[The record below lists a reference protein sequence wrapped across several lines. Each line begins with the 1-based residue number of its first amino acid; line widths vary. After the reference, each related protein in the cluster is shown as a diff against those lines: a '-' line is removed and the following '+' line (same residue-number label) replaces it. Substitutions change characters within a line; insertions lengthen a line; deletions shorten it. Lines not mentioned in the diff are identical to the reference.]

1 MTFDRNNPT
10 GLSAKSDISFL
21 DDILAGTEDT
31 AIAVSDKF
39 DPNLFQ
45 NGVYV
50 DVNGNVTRLAENWE
64 EILAD
69 LNASDVQL

>member
-10 GLSAKSDISFL
+10 GLSAKPDISFL

-39 DPNLFQ
+39 DPKSIPKTA
-45 NGVYV
+45 Y
-50 DVNGNVTRLAENWE
+50 TSMSTAM
-64 EILAD
+64 
-69 LNASDVQL
+69 

>member
-10 GLSAKSDISFL
+10 GLSDKPDISFL
-21 DDILAGTEDT
+21 DDILAEDM

-39 DPNLFQ
+39 DPSVFK
-45 NGVYV
+45 NGVHI
-50 DVNGNVTRLAENWE
+50 DGNGNVTILAENWE